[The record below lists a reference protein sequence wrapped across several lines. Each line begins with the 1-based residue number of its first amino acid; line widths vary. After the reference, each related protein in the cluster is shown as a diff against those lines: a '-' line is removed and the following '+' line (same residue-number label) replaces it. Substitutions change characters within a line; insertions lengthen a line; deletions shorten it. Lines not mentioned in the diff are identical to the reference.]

1 MVVDLGVPSPIL
13 VESSK
18 LIVHFAI
25 VALSLYP
32 SRDDSADEEDQVQR
46 EPQEHFYCRI
56 PFLQE

>member
-25 VALSLYP
+25 VSLSLYP
-32 SRDDSADEEDQVQR
+32 SRDDSVDEEDQVQR
-46 EPQEHFYCRI
+46 EPQERFCCRI
-56 PFLQE
+56 PFLKE